1 MPVQKTHAIVIRS
14 FPLGE
19 FDKIITFYTADFGK
33 VRAVARGARRPKN
46 RFRGSLELLNYGML
60 VFFER
65 PNKDLQII
73 NDFDLIDAFD
83 AIKADFDRTTYG
95 CYLAELVGAIESEQ
109 LVNQRVFHLLRCA
122 FEVLTHIQDI
132 ALLARAFEL
141 QLLSLAG
148 YAPQLSHCVACT
160 QPCRGTKLHF
170 SSRLGGLLCA
180 NCAYQDASAISI
192 VRGSCELMKQLQK
205 SDLPHLT
212 RLRASNLNHREL
224 KFVLSSFIAYHTE
237 RTLKSA
243 EFIESLNV

>member
-1 MPVQKTHAIVIRS
+1 MPVQKTDAIVIRS

-33 VRAVARGARRPKN
+33 VKAVARGARRPKN

-83 AIKADFDRTTYG
+83 GIKADFDRTAYG

-109 LVNQRVFHLLRCA
+109 SVNQQVFHLLRCA
-122 FEVLTHIQDI
+122 FDLLGRIDDM
-132 ALLARAFEL
+132 ALLARTFEV
-141 QLLSLAG
+141 QLLGLAG
-148 YAPQLSHCVACT
+148 YAPQLSQCVVCA
-160 QPCRGTKLHF
+160 QSFHGTTLHF

-180 NCAYQDASAISI
+180 KCAHRDANAISMA
-192 VRGSCELMKQLQK
+192 RGSCELMKQLQK

-212 RLRASNLNHREL
+212 RLRASALNHREL
-224 KFVLSSFIAYHTE
+224 KFALSTFISYHIE
-237 RTLKSA
+237 RDLKSL
-243 EFIESLNV
+243 EFIENLNM